1 MNSVVHFEMP
11 YKDRQRMARF
21 YEKAFGWHTRDL
33 GEAMGHYVLATTTET
48 DERGPTR
55 PGAINGGFYSPKPDF
70 PAPFP
75 AVVIGVDDLAAAMQ
89 QVRDGG
95 GTVLGEPMEIP
106 DYGHYIS
113 FTDTEGNRVAL
124 MEPLPHHK
132 AVAKERAVRVPA
144 REERAEAVAIAQPA
158 TA

>member
-11 YKDRQRMARF
+11 YKDRERMSRF
-21 YEKAFGWHTRDL
+21 YEKAFGWHTQDL

-48 DERGPTR
+48 DERGPIR

-75 AVVIGVDDLAAAMQ
+75 AVVIGVEDLAAAIRE
-89 QVRDGG
+89 VRDCG
-95 GTVLGEPMEIP
+95 GTVLGDPVEIP
-106 DYGHYIS
+106 DYGHYVS

-124 MEPLPHHK
+124 MEPLLHHK
-132 AVAKERAVRVPA
+132 LKAKERSLPVPA
-144 REERAEAVAIAQPA
+144 PAERVEATAVA